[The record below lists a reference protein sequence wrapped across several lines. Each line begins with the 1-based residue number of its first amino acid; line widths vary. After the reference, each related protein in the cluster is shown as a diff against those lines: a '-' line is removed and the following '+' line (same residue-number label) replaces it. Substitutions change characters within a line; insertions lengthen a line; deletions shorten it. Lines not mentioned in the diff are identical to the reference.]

1 MGGLSRKLAYINT
14 LKNNNVNPLILDAGG
29 ALFAHT
35 QYSVLNLPGVQYK
48 AKAFLKGMEKI
59 GCDAFNIG
67 DYDLAAGYDFLKSLE
82 KNSKIPFISAN
93 LRETKSGDLA
103 FKPFKILEKNK
114 LKIGIIGVTDYLPQ
128 TVSELYKENYLETGK
143 KYINQLKDEVDILVM
158 LVGGHLNQKNT
169 ILETFKDADYIYLSR
184 AVSNT
189 RSTVP
194 QQDGY
199 PVFYTIGLSGK
210 HLIEVKTTLN
220 NDTSPVIDVTSY
232 ETQLSNIV
240 RQLIRLKTTEKGQSI
255 EEKYAE
261 QPQVLAQIQHFEKR
275 VKEIENSLNKVVNKS
290 EIKLIGLPK
299 GMDYDVEM
307 QSFIDKAIE
316 EAKNQ

>member
-1 MGGLSRKLAYINT
+1 MGGLSRKAAYINT
-14 LKNNNVNPLILDAGG
+14 LKNNNVNPIILDAGG
-29 ALFAHT
+29 ALFAHP
-35 QYSVLNLPGVQYK
+35 QYSLLNLPSVQYK
-48 AKAFLKGMEKI
+48 AKAFLEGMEKI
-59 GCDAFNIG
+59 GCSAFNIG
-67 DYDLAAGYDFLKSLE
+67 DYDLAAGYDFLKLLE
-82 KNSKIPFISAN
+82 KDSKIPFISAN
-93 LRETKSGDLA
+93 LKEKRTNDLA
-103 FKPFKILEKNK
+103 FKPYVIIERNK

-143 KYINQLKDEVDILVM
+143 RYINQLKDEVDILVM
-158 LVGGHLNQKNT
+158 LVGSHLNQKTT

-189 RSTVP
+189 RSTIP
-194 QQDGY
+194 QQEGY
-199 PVFYTIGLSGK
+199 PVFYTIGLNGK
-210 HLIEVKTTLN
+210 HLIEVRTTIKN
-220 NDTSPVIDVTSY
+220 GTNPITDVTSY

-240 RQLIRLKTTEKGQSI
+240 RQLIRLKTTENGQSI

-275 VKEIENSLNKVVNKS
+275 VKEIENSLNTVVNKS
-290 EIKLIGLPK
+290 EIKVVGLSH